1 SVYKF
6 GFRLDRR
13 PTLHFLPEPVRQW
26 FPVGISYYMH
36 QYYVNF
42 HALLRCLT
50 LHLLGH
56 EMDKD
61 TALEWFREV
70 ADCAE
75 SDAQELLMVL
85 KFCTDGELLVEL
97 IHNHRV
103 SVCEQQE
110 TLLEAVK
117 MFSHKTSLSLSVLLL
132 LLLLL
137 LLPMTVSSDQPTPA
151 KRYADCQRSC
161 TTAWNDC
168 YAKLGEK
175 AGEFGAK
182 TSPGGLVCNKQQGDC
197 MAECARKIKAEL

>member
-1 SVYKF
+1 TVW
-6 GFRLDRR
+6 
-13 PTLHFLPEPVRQW
+13 PTLHFLPEPVSSGFQLA
-26 FPVGISYYMH
+26 ISYYMH

-50 LHLLGH
+50 LQLLGH

-61 TALEWFREV
+61 TALEWFRE
-70 ADCAE
+70 
-75 SDAQELLMVL
+75 
-85 KFCTDGELLVEL
+85 
-97 IHNHRV
+97 
-103 SVCEQQE
+103 
-110 TLLEAVK
+110 
-117 MFSHKTSLSLSVLLL
+117 KTSLSLSVAAVAPAAAC
-132 LLLLL
+132 L

-151 KRYADCQRSC
+151 KRYATFDCPRSC
-161 TTAWNDC
+161 TTAWNDDC